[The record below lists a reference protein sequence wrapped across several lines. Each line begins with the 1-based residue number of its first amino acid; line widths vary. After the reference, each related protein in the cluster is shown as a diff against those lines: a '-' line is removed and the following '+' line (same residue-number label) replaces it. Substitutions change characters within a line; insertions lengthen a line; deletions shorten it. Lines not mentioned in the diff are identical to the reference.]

1 MARCKPPRRTG
12 GSSEQTSSKKAATGF
27 GGLAIMRQA
36 CRARVTARLSC
47 GDETVTTD
55 AKDRSATAS
64 EPLVTARRRARHRGV
79 TPRSYPF
86 VMNEPIAH
94 APEPTT
100 DDRRGLTP
108 SRADLHVHSKF
119 SDRPSEWLL
128 RRIGAPE
135 SFTEPLEVY
144 RRAKARGMAFV
155 TISDHN
161 RIEGAL
167 EIAHLPGT
175 FVSNEVTTYFPE
187 DGCKIHCLVS
197 GITEAQHREIEQL
210 RGSIYELRD
219 FLHAENIAHSVAHPL
234 YSVNDR
240 LTAAHVEKLLVLFK
254 RFEAINGARDPRA
267 CDLFVT
273 ICAALTPETL
283 HALAE
288 RHRLEPHD
296 AEPWVKWFTGG
307 SDDHGGLHIAGA
319 WTETPVAE
327 TVEDYLAQLR
337 AGAHRPGGSAGSS
350 LKLAHSFY
358 SIGHSYYRD
367 RLLKGLSEDLA
378 GDLFKRFLGDG
389 AKTPAEPAP
398 AERWK
403 RIAFSFLKP
412 RDKKAA
418 ALDASLVEG
427 FANLVSLHGAGP
439 SASAERRAFA
449 EASRL
454 SQRLTYET
462 VRKLSRH
469 LRRGRLSES
478 LQSLSAL
485 GPVALCF
492 APYLAAF
499 HTQHK
504 DERMLQGLAEHFPS
518 ARHLRRRSEKKAW
531 VTDTL
536 ADVNGVAVTVQTVG
550 ALARRHGRPL
560 HVLTSLKNPPQLDL
574 ELVNFPPVG
583 EFRLPEYDAQK
594 LAFPPFL
601 ELIEHFEREGYDEIL
616 ISTPGPMGLMGL
628 AAARLLGM
636 RATGIYHTDFP
647 AYVRHLTGSTTLAEW
662 TWKLSRWFFGRMDAL
677 YVPSTHTMDRL
688 AERGFS
694 RSTMR
699 LLPRGVDF
707 VRFNPGRR
715 DPSFYRRLG
724 LGEGFRFLY
733 VGRVSKEKNLDALL
747 AAFQGF
753 LDGGGAGQLIVVGD
767 GPYLEEL
774 RERHR
779 RPDVLFTGFLH
790 GEALA
795 TAFASADL
803 FVFPSTTDTFGNV
816 VLEAQASGLAAI
828 VSHRGG
834 PQEIVGPSGA
844 GLVIDPHRPGALAEA
859 MLELAQHD
867 AMRRAMGERAL
878 ASAQRSGWE
887 ALLEDLWTD
896 KPPAPASIEGLAAV
910 HDEELAPLLD
920 LASY

>member
-1 MARCKPPRRTG
+1 MNTLP
-12 GSSEQTSSKKAATGF
+12 
-27 GGLAIMRQA
+27 
-36 CRARVTARLSC
+36 
-47 GDETVTTD
+47 D
-55 AKDRSATAS
+55 ANAPEAV
-64 EPLVTARRRARHRGV
+64 EARH
-79 TPRSYPF
+79 P
-86 VMNEPIAH
+86 
-94 APEPTT
+94 APV
-100 DDRRGLTP
+100 
-108 SRADLHVHSKF
+108 RADLHVHTKY

-135 SFTEPLEVY
+135 SFTEPLAVY
-144 RRAKARGMAFV
+144 HACRARGMRFV
-155 TISDHN
+155 TVSDHN
-161 RIEGAL
+161 RIDGAL

-175 FVSNEVTTYFPE
+175 FLSSEVTTYFPE

-197 GITEAQHREIEQL
+197 GIDEAQHREIERL
-210 RGSIYELRD
+210 RGNIYDFRDYLAANSIV
-219 FLHAENIAHSVAHPL
+219 HSVAHPL

-240 LTAAHVEKLLVLFK
+240 LTSSHVEKLLVLFK
-254 RFEAINGARDPRA
+254 RFEGLNGARDARA

-273 ICAALTPETL
+273 LCAALTEDAL
-283 HALAE
+283 LRLAE
-288 RHRLEPHD
+288 RHRLEPPPGD

-319 WTETPVAE
+319 WTETPAAE
-327 TVEDYLAQLR
+327 TVEEFLGHLR
-337 AGAHRPGGSAGSS
+337 AGAHRPGGEAGSS

-358 SIGHSYYRD
+358 AIAHAYSGD
-367 RLLKGLSEDLA
+367 RLLAGLGKELA
-378 GDLFKRFLGDG
+378 GDLFQRVLGDC
-389 AKTPAEPAP
+389 AEREPAGP
-398 AERWK
+398 GERW
-403 RIAFSFLKP
+403 RRLAWSFLKP

-427 FANLVSLHGAGP
+427 FANLVSLRGAGP
-439 SASAERRAFA
+439 SPSAERRAFA

-485 GPVALCF
+485 GPLALCV

-504 DERMLQGLAEHFPS
+504 DEELLQSVAEHFP
-518 ARHLRRRSEKKAW
+518 AATHLRRRSEKKAW

-536 ADVNGVAVTVQTVG
+536 TDVNGVAITVRTVG
-550 ALARRHGRPL
+550 ALARRRGLPL
-560 HVLTSLKNPPQLDL
+560 EVLTSMKHPPELDL
-574 ELVNFPPVG
+574 EHRNFTPVG

-601 ELIEHFEREGYDEIL
+601 ELIDHCEREGYDEIV
-616 ISTPGPMGLMGL
+616 ISTPGPMGLMAL

-647 AYVRHLTGSTTLAEW
+647 AYVRHLTGSETLAEW
-662 TWKLSRWFFGRMDAL
+662 TWRLSRWFFGQMDTL
-677 YVPSTHTMDRL
+677 YVPSAHTMDQL
-688 AERGFS
+688 AERGFA
-694 RSTMR
+694 RETMR

-715 DPSFYRRLG
+715 DPAFYPGLG
-724 LGEGFRFLY
+724 LGEGFKFLY

-747 AAFQGF
+747 EAFRAFKERGH
-753 LDGGGAGQLIVVGD
+753 AGELVVVGD
-767 GPYLEEL
+767 GPHLAALSAQYD
-774 RERHR
+774 

-795 TAFASADL
+795 AAYASADL

-816 VLEAQASGLAAI
+816 VLEAQASGLAAV

-834 PQEIVGPSGA
+834 PQELIGPSGA
-844 GLVIDPHRPGALAEA
+844 GLVIDPYRPGALTEA
-859 MLELAQHD
+859 MAELAENH
-867 AMRRAMGERAL
+867 AMRRAMAERAL

-887 ALLEDLWTD
+887 ALLQDLWTD
-896 KPPAPASIEGLAAV
+896 KPRIAPAAPIAIRSA
-910 HDEELAPLLD
+910 EESTVPLFD

>member
-1 MARCKPPRRTG
+1 MPT
-12 GSSEQTSSKKAATGF
+12 TSGE
-27 GGLAIMRQA
+27 
-36 CRARVTARLSC
+36 TA
-47 GDETVTTD
+47 
-55 AKDRSATAS
+55 
-64 EPLVTARRRARHRGV
+64 ARR
-79 TPRSYPF
+79 P
-86 VMNEPIAH
+86 
-94 APEPTT
+94 APA
-100 DDRRGLTP
+100 
-108 SRADLHVHSKF
+108 RADLHVHSKY

-135 SFTEPLEVY
+135 SFTEPLAVY
-144 RRAKARGMAFV
+144 HACRARGMRFV

-161 RIEGAL
+161 RIDGAL
-167 EIAHLPGT
+167 EIAHLPGA
-175 FVSNEVTTYFPE
+175 FLSSEVTTYFPE
-187 DGCKIHCLVS
+187 DGCKVHCLVW
-197 GITEAQHREIEQL
+197 GIDEAQHAEIERL

-219 FLHAENIAHSVAHPL
+219 YLAAAGIVHSVAHPL

-240 LTAAHVEKLLVLFK
+240 LTSAHVEKLLVLFK
-254 RFEAINGARDPRA
+254 RFEGLNGARDPRA

-273 ICAALTPETL
+273 LCAALTEDGL
-283 HALAE
+283 LRLAE
-288 RHRLEPHD
+288 RHRLELPPGD

-319 WTETPVAE
+319 WTETPAADS
-327 TVEDYLAQLR
+327 VEEFLGHLR
-337 AGAHRPGGSAGSS
+337 AGAHRPGGEAGSS

-358 SIGHSYYRD
+358 AIAQSYSGD
-367 RLLKGLSEDLA
+367 RLLAGLGKELA
-378 GDLFKRFLGDG
+378 GDLFQRVLGERDAG
-389 AKTPAEPAP
+389 KGPAEGWRRA
-398 AERWK
+398 AW
-403 RIAFSFLKP
+403 AFLKP

-427 FANLVSLHGAGP
+427 FANLVSLRGAGP
-439 SASAERRAFA
+439 SPSPERRAFA

-485 GPVALCF
+485 GPLALCI

-504 DERMLQGLAEHFPS
+504 DERLLEAVADHFP
-518 ARHLRRRSEKKAW
+518 ATAHLRRRGERKAW

-536 ADVNGVAVTVQTVG
+536 ADVNGVAVTVRTVG
-550 ALARRHGRPL
+550 ALARRRGLPL
-560 HVLTSLKNPPQLDL
+560 AVLTSMKNPPELDL
-574 ELVNFPPVG
+574 EHRNFAPVG

-601 ELIEHFEREGYDEIL
+601 ELIDHCERAGYDEIV

-628 AAARLLGM
+628 AAARLLGI

-647 AYVRHLTGSTTLAEW
+647 AYVRHLTGSSTLADW
-662 TWKLSRWFFGRMDAL
+662 TWRLSRWFFGQMDTL
-677 YVPSTHTMDRL
+677 YVPSAHTMDRL
-688 AERGFS
+688 AERGFA
-694 RSTMR
+694 RDTMR

-715 DPSFYRRLG
+715 DPAFYSGLG
-724 LGEGFRFLY
+724 LGDGFKFLY
-733 VGRVSKEKNLDALL
+733 VGRVSKEKNLEALL
-747 AAFQGF
+747 EAFRALKDLGH
-753 LDGGGAGQLIVVGD
+753 AGDLVVIGD
-767 GPYLEEL
+767 GPSLETL
-774 RERHR
+774 ARQHD

-790 GEALA
+790 GDALA
-795 TAFASADL
+795 TAYASADL

-834 PQEIVGPSGA
+834 PQELVGPSGA
-844 GLVIDPHRPGALAEA
+844 GLVIDPYRPGALTEA
-859 MLELAQHD
+859 MIELAERPE
-867 AMRRAMGERAL
+867 MRRAMADRAL

-887 ALLEDLWTD
+887 ALLQDLWTE
-896 KPPAPASIEGLAAV
+896 KSRPSPAATGSERN
-910 HDEELAPLLD
+910 EEDALVPLLD